1 MVSGRQHRRR
11 HVRLGAGAPP
21 IAVAVIALFGMF
33 APSAANAGL
42 IAFFGD
48 ERAGTSGGQFLR
60 LPAGAR
66 GIAMGR
72 GMAAAIE
79 GAASPFW
86 NPAGMS
92 LMEGSQRL
100 FVSHMDYAADI
111 DVEHVSYVR
120 RLHAWRLGLS
130 AAVLRSGDI
139 VRTTELHPAGD
150 GFTFNANQ
158 FLVGMSVGRM
168 MTDRFTFAGTVKYLQ
183 ENLDEF
189 ENRKVFLDL
198 GAMYFVGFNQA
209 RVGFTVRNF
218 GGDLRL
224 NGAPP
229 DAANVGA
236 EWQAFSAPTVAVF
249 GFAYDFGLGAAGRR
263 LTLTMDFNH
272 PSDDVESLIG
282 GAEAVVW
289 DRLFL
294 RGGYQNNMPSGGLAA
309 GFGLRLL
316 EGARTLHV
324 DYAYDDRGSLGGM
337 HIVSLELGK

>member
-1 MVSGRQHRRR
+1 MNRARSRRWQCGTPRAQRALACGLLLLLAPAHGR
-11 HVRLGAGAPP
+11 
-21 IAVAVIALFGMF
+21 
-33 APSAANAGL
+33 AGL

-92 LMEGSQRL
+92 LMEGDQRL
-100 FVSHMDYAADI
+100 FVSHTDYAAEIDI
-111 DVEHVSYVR
+111 EHLSYVR
-120 RLHAWRLGLS
+120 RMRAWQLGVS
-130 AAVLRSGDI
+130 AGVLRSGDI
-139 VRTTELHPAGD
+139 VRTTELHPTGD
-150 GFTFNANQ
+150 GFTFEANQ
-158 FLVGMSVGRM
+158 FLVGLSLGRM
-168 MTDRFTFAGTVKYLQ
+168 MTDRFTFAGTVKFLQ

-189 ENRKVFLDL
+189 ENRGVFLDL
-198 GAMYFVGFNQA
+198 GAMYFVGFHQA

-218 GGDLRL
+218 GSDLRL
-224 NGAPP
+224 NGTPP
-229 DAANVGA
+229 EAAEVGG
-236 EWQAFSAPTVAVF
+236 EWQAFSAPTVAIF
-249 GFAYDFGLGAAGRR
+249 GFAYDFGLGAVGRR
-263 LTLTMDFNH
+263 LTVTMDFNH

-282 GAEAVVW
+282 GAELAAW

-294 RGGYQNNMPSGGLAA
+294 RGGYQNNLPSGGLSA

-316 EGARTLHV
+316 EGARTLRV
-324 DYAYDDRGSLGGM
+324 DYAYDDRGTLGGM
-337 HIVSLELGK
+337 HVVSLELGK